1 MQDRVLLISDLHL
14 EEQRQ
19 DITEAFTQFLEFNRG
34 KCSALYILGDLF
46 EIWIGDDVESL
57 LTTTVADSLREFYTG
72 GSSVYLMH
80 GNRDFLIGESYAAQ
94 CGISLVQEYYSLE
107 VQNLEILLLHGDSL
121 CTDDVD
127 YQQFKTMVRDNKWQT
142 EFLKKPIEER
152 VAYASA
158 ARKQSREAAKT
169 KSTEIMDVNQTAVKA
184 LFNSTQHKYI
194 IHGHTHRPAVHD
206 VSLKQNGSTKT
217 TGKRIVLGDWDKEIW
232 FIEIQNGKIDLRTLP
247 FPQQPL
253 R

>member
-46 EIWIGDDVESL
+46 ETWIGDDAASL
-57 LTTTVADSLREFYTG
+57 LATTVAGSLREFYTG

-94 CGISLVQEYYSLE
+94 CGISLVQEHYSLE

-127 YQQFKTMVRDNKWQT
+127 YQQFRTMVRDNKWQT

-206 VSLKQNGSTKT
+206 VSLKQNGSTET

-232 FIEIQNGKIDLRTLP
+232 FIEIRNGKIDLRTLP
-247 FPQQPL
+247 FPEQPL